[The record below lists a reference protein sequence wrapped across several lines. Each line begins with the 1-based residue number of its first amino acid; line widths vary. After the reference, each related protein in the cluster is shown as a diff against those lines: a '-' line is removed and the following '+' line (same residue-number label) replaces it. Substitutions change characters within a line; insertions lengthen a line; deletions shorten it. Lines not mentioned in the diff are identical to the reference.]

1 MRVVSHFVF
10 KSAVGLILAGLAVPA
25 LALADKI
32 VVGQSVELSGQAT
45 GKEGMLGA
53 QLFFNWINTSQ
64 GGVNGRKIELITY
77 DDQRD
82 PQKTKD
88 NTLKLIKDDH
98 AVALLGYRSTP
109 TVQAVLPLLEKN
121 KIPLVAPF
129 SGSQSLYKP
138 MHPYVFNLRASY
150 QDEAAKM
157 VESVA
162 LMQIKNIAILYQDD
176 AFGKDGLAGFEKH
189 LGARQIKASAIAKY
203 DRKDLNVDAAVTT
216 IMAANPAAILMA
228 CTPSAC
234 ADFIKKVK
242 TAGRLPQFMML
253 SNVNS
258 EEFFSSLGKLGR
270 GVGVIQVMPAPR
282 NIGVPVVREFQHA
295 LKASSNPPPVTSAV
309 LEGFIAAK
317 LLAEGIRRSGAN
329 LSPQKLVSALESM
342 NDFDLGGITLQYGSS
357 QHNGSNFVEMS
368 IVDQNGKM
376 MR

>member
-1 MRVVSHFVF
+1 MRAVSKMVF
-10 KSAVGLILAGLAVPA
+10 SSAVGLLLTSVVLPA
-25 LALADKI
+25 FAEKI

-45 GKEGMLGA
+45 GKEGMQGA
-53 QLFFNWINTSQ
+53 QLFFNWINSNQ

-82 PQKTKD
+82 PQKTKE
-88 NTLKLIKDDH
+88 NTLKLIKEDR

-157 VESVA
+157 VESLA

-176 AFGKDGLAGFEKH
+176 AFGKDGLAGFEMH
-189 LGARQIKASAIAKY
+189 LAARKLNASVIAKY
-203 DRKDLNVDAAVTT
+203 DRKDLNVDAAVAS
-216 IMAANPAAILMA
+216 IMAANPAAVLMA

-258 EEFFSSLGKLGR
+258 EEFFTSLGKHGR
-270 GVGVIQVMPAPR
+270 GVGVVQVMPAPR

-295 LKASSNPPPVTSAV
+295 LKVASNPPPVTSAV

-317 LLAEGIRRSGAN
+317 LLTEGLRRSGAN
-329 LSPQKLVSALESM
+329 LSSQRLVTALETMS
-342 NDFDLGGITLQYGSS
+342 DFDLGGITLQYGSG
-357 QHNGSNFVEMS
+357 QHMGSNFVEMS